1 MGLKAE
7 QVLEAGL
14 QLDLDERAIVARRL
28 LASLQGEENA
38 DQTEVDA
45 AWAEEIGRRVDEIL
59 EDKVELVSFEESR
72 ERLRARLAD
81 LHR

>member
-45 AWAEEIGRRVDEIL
+45 AWAEEIGRHVDEIL